1 MNLKNIQWKKL
12 LICVAIPL
20 AVGGAA
26 ALLTRSG
33 IERYAEL
40 TKPPLSPPAWLFP
53 IVWTVLYVLMGIAS
67 YLVLTSQ
74 APKEAINRALKVYLA
89 QLFLNFVW
97 PLLFFNLS
105 AYLFA
110 FVWLV
115 LLWLMIVGMLILFD
129 RISKPA
135 SYLITPYLL
144 WVTFAAYLNL
154 SVYALN

>member
-1 MNLKNIQWKKL
+1 MNLKNVQWKKL

-26 ALLTRSG
+26 ALLTRSAIG
-33 IERYAEL
+33 RYAGL
-40 TKPPLSPPAWLFP
+40 TKPPLSPQASLFS
-53 IVWTVLYVLMGIAS
+53 IIWTVLYVLMGIAS
-67 YLVLTSQ
+67 YHILTSQ

-135 SYLITPYLL
+135 SCLITPYLL